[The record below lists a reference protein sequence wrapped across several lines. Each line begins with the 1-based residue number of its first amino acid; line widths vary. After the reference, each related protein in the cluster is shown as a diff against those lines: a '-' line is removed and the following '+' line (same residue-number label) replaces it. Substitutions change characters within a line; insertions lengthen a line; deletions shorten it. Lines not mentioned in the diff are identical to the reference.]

1 MPDSPLTRPALAGDA
16 AAVARALY
24 LSSPDGFGTF
34 GGGND
39 GGLRLIERAFASPG
53 NDCSMEVI
61 NVAELEGEVAGAMA
75 AFPASEGDE
84 RRRRFIRLALRRCA
98 PWRWPSLIRV
108 ARLGARHAPTPPA
121 DSFYIDS
128 LGTLER
134 FRRRGVARALLEQA
148 ERRARELGLPSIA
161 LDTRESNSGARALYE
176 QVGFE
181 LSVEV
186 PAAPPIP
193 ALVGYVRRL
202 D

>member
-1 MPDSPLTRPALAGDA
+1 LPDSPHTRPARADDA

-24 LSSPDGFGTF
+24 LSSPDGFGAF
-34 GGGND
+34 GGGKN

-53 NDCSMEVI
+53 NDCSLEAVS
-61 NVAELEGEVAGAMA
+61 VAELDGEVAGAMA
-75 AFPASEGDE
+75 AFPASEGGE
-84 RRRRFIRLALRRCA
+84 RRRRFIRLALRRRA
-98 PWRWPSLIRV
+98 PWRWPSLVRV
-108 ARLGARHAPTPPA
+108 ARLGAEHAPTPPA

-134 FRRRGVARALLEQA
+134 FRRRGVAQALLDQA
-148 ERRARELGLPSIA
+148 ERRARELGLPSVA

-176 QVGFE
+176 QHGFE

-193 ALVGYVRRL
+193 ALVGYVKTL